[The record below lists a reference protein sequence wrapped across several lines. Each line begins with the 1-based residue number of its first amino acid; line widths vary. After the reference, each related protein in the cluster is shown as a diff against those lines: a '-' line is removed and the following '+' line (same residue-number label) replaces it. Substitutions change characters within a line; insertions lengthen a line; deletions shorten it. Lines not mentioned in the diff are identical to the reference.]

1 MCGWHLHA
9 FNTWEVSLSNLTV
22 SSGLW
27 RWHTP
32 QEDEITT
39 SLNDLSHE
47 YSIKSICQMS
57 FATSKLLAYWE
68 PFGPFLAPTWPS
80 LCWDGCVLSLC
91 GWAAHLCLPWFH
103 SLSPQGSL
111 WISQPVAGRW
121 YTKPHATSA
130 TTGRQHMGHDLDH
143 PLELGPGA
151 STHRMKGK
159 APAEGCHTL
168 LDKSKRSPAAN
179 GVRAHSS
186 KISCSQKPEIHSWRE
201 DKNRRWKQIVGQSHT
216 RKRNHSL

>member
-80 LCWDGCVLSLC
+80 LCWDVHALPVWLGSSSL
-91 GWAAHLCLPWFH
+91 
-103 SLSPQGSL
+103 
-111 WISQPVAGRW
+111 
-121 YTKPHATSA
+121 
-130 TTGRQHMGHDLDH
+130 
-143 PLELGPGA
+143 
-151 STHRMKGK
+151 
-159 APAEGCHTL
+159 PAL
-168 LDKSKRSPAAN
+168 VPFSVP
-179 GVRAHSS
+179 
-186 KISCSQKPEIHSWRE
+186 I
-201 DKNRRWKQIVGQSHT
+201 GQSMDLSASSREMVHQAT
-216 RKRNHSL
+216 CNLCNNWKATHGTWPRSSSGAGTWCLYP